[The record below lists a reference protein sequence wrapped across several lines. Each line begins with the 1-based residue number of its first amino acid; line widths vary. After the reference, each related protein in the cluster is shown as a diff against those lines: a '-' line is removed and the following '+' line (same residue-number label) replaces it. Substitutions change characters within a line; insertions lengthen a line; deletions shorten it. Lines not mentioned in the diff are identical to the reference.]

1 MFFRRPFYVP
11 TRVQSKPAEIP
22 MQRLPTEGEM
32 HPNDMAVCP
41 VGKAARATVNKTV
54 WGGAGKSAI
63 RSASIPKRQP
73 SGKKWLRYL
82 PPLLAQKLGCMTGVT
97 TQNKTWFL
105 PVSQS
110 ASCATAR
117 RYGYSATRL
126 WSACAAAFS

>member
-1 MFFRRPFYVP
+1 M
-11 TRVQSKPAEIP
+11 K
-22 MQRLPTEGEM
+22 RLPTEEEM
-32 HPNDMAVCP
+32 HPNDMAVFP

-63 RSASIPKRQP
+63 RSASIPKSQ
-73 SGKKWLRYL
+73 SFGKKTAAIFAAAIGAEVGMYD
-82 PPLLAQKLGCMTGVT
+82 GVT

-117 RYGYSATRL
+117 RYGYSATKL
-126 WSACAAAFS
+126 WSACAAAF